1 MPAFTLL
8 RTPLPLQASHKWWA
22 VLVKSV
28 RATDLKAADAARDTS
43 LRVCLAKL
51 PLDDERLTPQV
62 AAYLI
67 AG

>member
-1 MPAFTLL
+1 
-8 RTPLPLQASHKWWA
+8 

-62 AAYLI
+62 AVYLI